1 MKQSRLD
8 ALADG
13 IFAIVMTI
21 LVFEIKIPE
30 LGVNPNNFDVV
41 RALINIFPLFLS
53 YLLSFAVL
61 FTYWRAH
68 HFIASVYAKS
78 INLSFTNYN
87 AIFFFFV
94 ALIPFSSRLLGSYS
108 HTQVSIFVFA
118 INIIAISLSL
128 YEMRSYA
135 RDSANIE
142 NEEIDR
148 KEERH
153 AFMRILFPAYCALVA
168 IVISFFST
176 TLALFLLTVSILY
189 NLLPNSTKY
198 TFRLLGKE

>member
-30 LGVNPNNFDVV
+30 LGINPNNFDVI

-68 HFIASVYAKS
+68 HFIASVYTKS

-108 HTQVSIFVFA
+108 HSQVSIFIFA

-135 RDSANIE
+135 RDSVNIE
-142 NEEIDR
+142 NEEIDK

-168 IVISFFST
+168 IIISFFST
-176 TLALFLLTVSILY
+176 TFALFLLTVSILY

>member
-30 LGVNPNNFDVV
+30 LGINPNNFDVV

-108 HTQVSIFVFA
+108 HSQVSIFVFA

-128 YEMRSYA
+128 YEMRSYV
-135 RDSANIE
+135 RDSDGIE
-142 NEEIDR
+142 NELTDK

-168 IVISFFST
+168 ILISFFST
-176 TLALFLLTVSILY
+176 GFALFLLTVSILY